1 MSSILHSFLRS
12 NETGSSGDG
21 KDGDRNS
28 KNRRSSAPSMSRA
41 MDNSSTPSTPFI
53 TAAAQEIKL
62 SSIDVQSLI
71 MNYLVVEGY
80 KEAASHFINESENI
94 TESSMYTP
102 MLDSMDSRQL
112 IKEAILE
119 DGDIPKAISLIND
132 LNPEIMDLN
141 PRLSFS
147 LHQQMTMEHH
157 HRGNVDEC
165 LEWAQDELAPR
176 AIENPDLLR
185 ELEKTMTSVVFS
197 SSSSSS
203 STSSSFS
210 SSPSSSSL
218 ATLKADEEILFSRK
232 QLATQVN
239 NSLLNRKTSDA
250 TVKDEQVMMNCK
262 LPYILKL
269 LHLLQ
274 VRQSSKSITDAEN
287 ATGSMALITDYA
299 SAL

>member
-1 MSSILHSFLRS
+1 MSSILHTFLRS

-28 KNRRSSAPSMSRA
+28 RNRRSSAPSISPTTEKA
-41 MDNSSTPSTPFI
+41 STPSTPFI
-53 TAAAQEIKL
+53 TAAAHEVKL
-62 SSIDVQSLI
+62 SSLDVQSLI

-80 KEAASHFINESENI
+80 KEAASHFIKESENI

-157 HRGNVDEC
+157 HKGNVDEC

-197 SSSSSS
+197 SSNSSSL
-203 STSSSFS
+203 
-210 SSPSSSSL
+210 SPSPPSSSL

-239 NSLLNRKTSDA
+239 NSLLNRKTSDV

-274 VRQSSKSITDAEN
+274 VRQSSKSTDAEN
-287 ATGSMALITDYA
+287 ATGSMAMITDYA